1 MGKKKVQLLASLLFI
16 GSLSLIVSACSNSK
30 KDVST
35 VSSEDKKN
43 LKVIQMDGTFA
54 VDVDDPNETVGD
66 ADYVFIGRVDEDVDT
81 LYKDPVT
88 IETSDGAKEIS
99 TPYTNYQVTVLQ
111 NIKGDLVTDTSIP
124 IQKAGGI
131 NEDGSS
137 VVLYEDDT
145 LPEERK
151 SYVFLAYAQDD
162 GSLLVSG
169 PNSNE
174 YVEGIKQDVTSE
186 KMEKGKASLNE
197 EATEVVSEY
206 ENAYE
211 NEIPTDRDRSES
223 EFDKEQ

>member
-1 MGKKKVQLLASLLFI
+1 MGEKKVWLLASLLFI
-16 GSLSLIVSACSNSK
+16 VSLSLIVSACSNSK
-30 KDVST
+30 KDVD
-35 VSSEDKKN
+35 SEDKKN

-88 IETSDGAKEIS
+88 IETSDGAKEVS

-145 LPEERK
+145 LPEEGK

-197 EATEVVSEY
+197 GATEVVS
-206 ENAYE
+206 AYE
-211 NEIPTDRDRSES
+211 NEIPADRDRSES
-223 EFDKEQ
+223 EFVDEQ

>member
-1 MGKKKVQLLASLLFI
+1 MGEKKVWLLASLLFI
-16 GSLSLIVSACSNSK
+16 VSLSLIVSACSNSK
-30 KDVST
+30 KDVD
-35 VSSEDKKN
+35 SEDKKN

-54 VDVDDPNETVGD
+54 VDVDDRNETVGD

-88 IETSDGAKEIS
+88 IETSDGAKEVS

-145 LPEERK
+145 LPEEGK

-162 GSLLVSG
+162 GSLSG

-197 EATEVVSEY
+197 GATEVVSGY

-223 EFDKEQ
+223 EFVDEQ

>member
-1 MGKKKVQLLASLLFI
+1 MKTMGKEKVQLLASLLFI
-16 GSLSLIVSACSNSK
+16 FSLSLIVSACSNSK
-30 KDVST
+30 KDVSN
-35 VSSEDKKN
+35 VSSEEKKN

-54 VDVDDPNETVGD
+54 VDVDDPKETVGD

-81 LYKDPVT
+81 IYKDPVT
-88 IETSDGAKEIS
+88 IETSDGAKEVS

-111 NIKGDLVTDTSIP
+111 NLKGNLVTDTSIP

-145 LPEERK
+145 LPEEGK
-151 SYVFLAYAQDD
+151 SYAQDD

-223 EFDKEQ
+223 EFDAEQ

>member
-1 MGKKKVQLLASLLFI
+1 MGKKKVRLLASLLFI
-16 GSLSLIVSACSNSK
+16 ISLSLIVSACSNSK
-30 KDVST
+30 KDVD
-35 VSSEDKKN
+35 SEDKKN

-54 VDVDDPNETVGD
+54 VDVDNRNETVGD

-88 IETSDGAKEIS
+88 IETSDGAKEVS

-111 NIKGDLVTDTSIP
+111 NIKGDLVTDTFIP

-137 VVLYEDDT
+137 VFLYEDDT
-145 LPEERK
+145 LPEEGK

-169 PNSNE
+169 PNSND

-186 KMEKGKASLNE
+186 KMGKGKASLNE
-197 EATEVVSEY
+197 EATEVVSAY
-206 ENAYE
+206 ETAYE
-211 NEIPTDRDRSES
+211 NEISTDRDRSES
-223 EFDKEQ
+223 EFDDEE

>member
-1 MGKKKVQLLASLLFI
+1 MGKTKVQLLASLLFI
-16 GSLSLIVSACSNSK
+16 VSLSLLVSACSNSK
-30 KDVST
+30 KDVSNI
-35 VSSEDKKN
+35 SSEDKKN

-54 VDVDDPNETVGD
+54 VDVDDPKETVGD

-81 LYKDPVT
+81 IYKNPVT
-88 IETSDGAKEIS
+88 IETRDGTKEVS
-99 TPYTNYQVTVLQ
+99 TPYTNYKVTVLQ

-137 VVLYEDDT
+137 VVLYEDDE
-145 LPEERK
+145 LPEEGK
-151 SYVFLAYAQDD
+151 SYVFLAYAQEDE
-162 GSLLVSG
+162 SLLVSG

-197 EATEVVSEY
+197 EAIEVVSEY
-206 ENAYE
+206 KNAFE

-223 EFDKEQ
+223 EFDADQ

>member
-1 MGKKKVQLLASLLFI
+1 MGKKKVRLLASLLFI
-16 GSLSLIVSACSNSK
+16 VSLSLIVSACSNSK
-30 KDVST
+30 KDVN
-35 VSSEDKKN
+35 SEDKKN

-88 IETSDGAKEIS
+88 IKTSDGTKEVS

-137 VVLYEDDT
+137 VVLYEDDA
-145 LPEERK
+145 LPEEGQ

-197 EATEVVSEY
+197 KATEVVSEY

-211 NEIPTDRDRSES
+211 NEISTDRDRSES
-223 EFDKEQ
+223 EFDAEQ